1 MCVYVISL
9 RLSAQ
14 CLCCGADPCDTTQYT
29 ALTPLTKTS
38 ALLTYNRFFHP
49 GNGVDGCSKSP
60 EYPCGTAFSMR
71 IDLSTR
77 ELPPGYNGSLR
88 VCPLGRPRAAAA
100 GSGALPTLHAAL
112 QRIRSYRD
120 AGDRRPA
127 TITLCAGEHH
137 MEQTMHLDASDS
149 NLAFR
154 GEGDAH
160 GDATA
165 TLTAKIE
172 ISGWSLSAAATTS
185 ITTTTGGP
193 GVSSPLWKAEL
204 PASVDSFRQ
213 LWGSD
218 GSRRK
223 RATLEGSAEG
233 CGVAGD
239 WKSRGY
245 AVGCHAFQLPNGGGV
260 LNLTAEL
267 TAEGHGRF
275 PGFTANSSWPAAWRH
290 SDVVCLSRMPRYCA

>member
-1 MCVYVISL
+1 VALTS
-9 RLSAQ
+9 
-14 CLCCGADPCDTTQYT
+14 GAHPLWYDAQYT
-29 ALTPLTKTS
+29 GLTPLTKTS

-71 IDLSTR
+71 IDLRTR
-77 ELPPGYNGSLR
+77 ELPPGYDGSLR
-88 VCPLGRPRAAAA
+88 VCPPPRAAA
-100 GSGALPTLHAAL
+100 GGGALPTLQAAL
-112 QRIRSYRD
+112 QSIRSYRD

-127 TITLCAGEHH
+127 MITLCAGEHQ
-137 MEQTMHLDASDS
+137 MAQTMHLDASDS

-154 GEGDAH
+154 GDAR
-160 GDATA
+160 GGATA
-165 TLTAKIE
+165 TLTARIE
-172 ISGWSLSAAATTS
+172 ISGRAPAATTGS
-185 ITTTTGGP
+185 AEGP
-193 GVSSPLWKAEL
+193 GVSSPLWKAKL

-233 CGVAGD
+233 CGVASD
-239 WKSRGY
+239 WKSSGY

-290 SDVVCLSRMPRYCA
+290 SDVVRLPRYCA